1 MNNNLNVLNKFN
13 ELSNKFQFNEVISI
27 SSIIILYEFLILLL
41 LLFKITSY
49 KLSKNLLSPLVVL
62 NFFIIFVM
70 FLTDCKVDTT
80 TKLWVVSLKVIL
92 LFVVLFIVKFSWKN
106 YLIGILFLLIY
117 FVFSNIN
124 KVYSCNVK
132 MLDLVKSFGF
142 STLIYLFLLTVNK

>member
-1 MNNNLNVLNKFN
+1 MNNLNILNK
-13 ELSNKFQFNEVISI
+13 LQLNEVISI
-27 SSIIILYEFLILLL
+27 SSIIILFEFLVLLL
-41 LLFKITSY
+41 LLFKIISF
-49 KLSKNLLSPLVVL
+49 KLSRNLLSPLVVL

-92 LFVVLFIVKFSWKN
+92 LFIVLFIVKFSYKN
-106 YLIGILFLLIY
+106 YFIGILFLLIY

-132 MLDLVKSFGF
+132 MLDLVKSFGL
-142 STLIYLFLLTVNK
+142 STLIYLFLVIVNK

>member
-1 MNNNLNVLNKFN
+1 MK
-13 ELSNKFQFNEVISI
+13 LSVF
-27 SSIIILYEFLILLL
+27 LLL
-41 LLFKITSY
+41 LYLCRIVNK
-49 KLSKNLLSPLVVL
+49 KRAGNLLSWAIVL

-92 LFVVLFIVKFSWKN
+92 LFIVLFIVKFSYKN
-106 YLIGILFLLIY
+106 YFIGILFLLIY

-142 STLIYLFLLTVNK
+142 STLIYLFLVIVNK

>member
-1 MNNNLNVLNKFN
+1 MNNLNILNK
-13 ELSNKFQFNEVISI
+13 LQFNEVISI
-27 SSIIILYEFLILLL
+27 SSIIILYEFLVLLL
-41 LLFKITSY
+41 LLFKIVSF
-49 KLSKNLLSPLVVL
+49 KLSRNLLSPLVVL

-92 LFVVLFIVKFSWKN
+92 LFIVLFIVKFSCKN
-106 YLIGILFLLIY
+106 YFIGILFLLVY
-117 FVFSNIN
+117 FVSSNIN

-142 STLIYLFLLTVNK
+142 SSLIYLFLITFNK

>member
-1 MNNNLNVLNKFN
+1 MNNLNILNK
-13 ELSNKFQFNEVISI
+13 LQFNEVISI
-27 SSIIILYEFLILLL
+27 SSIIILYEFLVLLL
-41 LLFKITSY
+41 LLFKIVSF
-49 KLSKNLLSPLVVL
+49 KLSRNLLSPLVVL

-92 LFVVLFIVKFSWKN
+92 LFIVLFIVKFSYKN
-106 YLIGILFLLIY
+106 YFIGILFLLIY

-142 STLIYLFLLTVNK
+142 STLIYLFLVIINKY

>member
-1 MNNNLNVLNKFN
+1 
-13 ELSNKFQFNEVISI
+13 
-27 SSIIILYEFLILLL
+27 
-41 LLFKITSY
+41 
-49 KLSKNLLSPLVVL
+49 
-62 NFFIIFVM
+62 M

-92 LFVVLFIVKFSWKN
+92 LFIVLFIVKFSYKN
-106 YLIGILFLLIY
+106 YFIGILFLLIY

-142 STLIYLFLLTVNK
+142 STLIYLFLVTVNK

>member
-1 MNNNLNVLNKFN
+1 MNNLNILNK
-13 ELSNKFQFNEVISI
+13 LQFNEVISI
-27 SSIIILYEFLILLL
+27 SSIIILYEFLVLLL
-41 LLFKITSY
+41 LLFKIVSF
-49 KLSKNLLSPLVVL
+49 KLSRNLLSPLVVL

-92 LFVVLFIVKFSWKN
+92 LFIVLFIVKFSYKN
-106 YLIGILFLLIY
+106 YFIGILFLLIY

-142 STLIYLFLLTVNK
+142 STLIYLFLVTVNK

>member
-1 MNNNLNVLNKFN
+1 MNNNLNKL
-13 ELSNKFQFNEVISI
+13 QFNEVISI
-27 SSIIILYEFLILLL
+27 SSIIILFEFLVLLL
-41 LLFKITSY
+41 LLFKIISY
-49 KLSKNLLSPLVVL
+49 KLSRNLLSLLVLL

-92 LFVVLFIVKFSWKN
+92 LFIVLFIVKFSYKN
-106 YLIGILFLLIY
+106 YFIGILFLLIY

-124 KVYSCNVK
+124 KVYSCNIK

-142 STLIYLFLLTVNK
+142 STLIYLFLMSVNK

>member
-1 MNNNLNVLNKFN
+1 MNNNLNKL
-13 ELSNKFQFNEVISI
+13 QFNEIISI

-41 LLFKITSY
+41 YLFKIISF
-49 KLSKNLLSPLVVL
+49 KLSQNLLSPFVLL

-80 TKLWVVSLKVIL
+80 TKLWIVCLKVIL
-92 LFVVLFIVKFSWKN
+92 LFIVLFIVKFSYKN
-106 YLIGILFLLIY
+106 YFIGILFLLIY

-142 STLIYLFLLTVNK
+142 STLIYLFILTIHK